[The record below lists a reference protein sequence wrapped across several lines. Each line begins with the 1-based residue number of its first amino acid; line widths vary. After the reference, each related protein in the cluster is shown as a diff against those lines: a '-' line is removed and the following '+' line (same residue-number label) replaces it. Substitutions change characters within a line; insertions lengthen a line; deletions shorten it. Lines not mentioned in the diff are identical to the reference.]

1 MKVTEIF
8 KSLQGE
14 GKNQGKGCLFIR
26 LSGCNLNCH
35 WCDTEYARTGGKEM
49 SLDAILEQVW
59 RINPPYICITGGEPL
74 MQEESLEPLLQSLH
88 KRGALIDIETN
99 GTYAF
104 TRLQPYA
111 SICMDVKCPSSG
123 EQSDLLLLNAIRPQ
137 DSVKFVLKDETD
149 CQYAQQVMELHKI
162 AGEIFFSPVAGSNYA
177 TIAQFIL
184 ANNLPVR
191 FQLQLH
197 KIIGV
202 K

>member
-8 KSLQGE
+8 RSLQGE
-14 GKNQGKGCLFIR
+14 GKNQGKSCLFIR
-26 LSGCNLNCH
+26 LAGCNLDCH
-35 WCDTEYARTGGKEM
+35 WCDTEYSRSGGKEM

-59 RINPPYICITGGEPL
+59 RINPPYVCITGGEPL
-74 MQEESLEPLLQSLH
+74 MQAGELEPLLVSLH

-99 GTYAF
+99 GTYSF

-123 EQSDLLLLNAIRPQ
+123 EQSDLALLATIRPQ

-149 CQYAQQVMELHKI
+149 CRYAQQIIESHRI
-162 AGEIFFSPVAGSNYA
+162 AGEIFFSPVTGSDYA

-184 ANNLPVR
+184 DNNLPVR

>member
-1 MKVTEIF
+1 MKVIEMF
-8 KSLQGE
+8 RSLQGE
-14 GKNQGKGCLFIR
+14 GKNQGKCCLFIR

-35 WCDTEYARTGGKEM
+35 WCDTEYAKTGGKEM
-49 SLDAILEQVW
+49 SLDAILKQVR

-74 MQEESLEPLLQSLH
+74 MQSASLEPLLASLH

-123 EQSDLLLLNAIRPQ
+123 EQSDLSLLDTIRPQ

-149 CQYAQQVMELHKI
+149 CQYAQQIMELHSI

-191 FQLQLH
+191 FQLQLQ